1 MAAYEDALSHLPV
14 PKDMTTAERDHE
26 VKQHLKRLKELRAVP
41 RSDWHREFEDVLL
54 LDIDSW
60 NNNSYLERVVSIGED
75 APRADYIIVTSN
87 GLPDSAKAVFR
98 IFRRHNVIE
107 YKRPG
112 DLITRRTIWKTGG
125 YGNLLLGTTKE
136 DRYPEDELT
145 LTIFSARKNS
155 ALFSELMEEGI
166 LRATET
172 QGIYQVVGITK
183 LPYQIVITDELEGS
197 EYAAYR
203 ALTDHAQSGDV
214 VTLLAA
220 LKAGTGETRDRYHRI
235 LELIERKNPGAVA
248 AMIEEDREMESIFL
262 KVLEPRINEI
272 AENSRREGVKEGA
285 KNATINNLYLY
296 VQDGDMPLDRAAK
309 RAGLDTG
316 AFLAAMKS
324 AGYTAPNASA

>member
-1 MAAYEDALSHLPV
+1 MEPGQTERKETLLAAYEDALSHLPV
-14 PKDMTTAERDHE
+14 PKDMTAAERDHE

-60 NNNSYLERVVSIGED
+60 NNNSYLEREVTIGED

-155 ALFSELMEEGI
+155 ALFSELMHEGV
-166 LRATET
+166 LRATGT
-172 QGIYQVVGITK
+172 KGIYQVV
-183 LPYQIVITDELEGS
+183 
-197 EYAAYR
+197 
-203 ALTDHAQSGDV
+203 
-214 VTLLAA
+214 
-220 LKAGTGETRDRYHRI
+220 
-235 LELIERKNPGAVA
+235 
-248 AMIEEDREMESIFL
+248 
-262 KVLEPRINEI
+262 
-272 AENSRREGVKEGA
+272 
-285 KNATINNLYLY
+285 
-296 VQDGDMPLDRAAK
+296 
-309 RAGLDTG
+309 
-316 AFLAAMKS
+316 
-324 AGYTAPNASA
+324 